1 MSHKVKSYIP
11 NIITLCNLLSGCQA
25 LFFAFHLGDS
35 YSTLSGLHMCWIAI
49 ATAAVFDFC
58 DGASAR
64 ALKAYSPLG
73 AELDSLSDL
82 VSFGVAP
89 AMMMLNIMEQ
99 NGAAMPLMM
108 AVLII
113 AVAGAVRL
121 AKFNTDSEQTT
132 TFKGLPIPANAIFWI
147 GFAAWIERY
156 IYPGDLAVMVL
167 ALLFSWLMVSNVKMF
182 SLKFHNFD
190 FRDNFRRYVLIL
202 ATIIF
207 LINWGVAGLM
217 WAIALYIFISLLGRK
232 EA

>member
-11 NIITLCNLLSGCQA
+11 NIITLCNLLSGCLA

-35 YSTLSGLHMCWIAI
+35 YGTLSGLHMCWIAI

-156 IYPGDLAVMVL
+156 IYPGDLPVMVL

>member
-1 MSHKVKSYIP
+1 MSKKATSYIP
-11 NIITLCNLLSGCQA
+11 NIITLCNLLSGCVA
-25 LFFAFHLGDS
+25 LFFAFHIGDVYGS
-35 YSTLSGLHMCWIAI
+35 LTGLHLCWIAM

-89 AMMMLNIMEQ
+89 AMMMLNIMDA
-99 NGAAMPLMM
+99 NGAGLAKMLSM
-108 AVLII
+108 LII
-113 AVAGAVRL
+113 ALAGAMRL

-156 IYPGDLAVMVL
+156 VYPGDVPVIALAVLM
-167 ALLFSWLMVSNVKMF
+167 SWLMVSNVKMF

-190 FRDNFRRYVLIL
+190 IRENFRRYVLIL
-202 ATIIF
+202 ATIAF
-207 LINWGVAGLM
+207 LINWGVAGLV

-232 EA
+232 ET